1 MTAGLDGGVKERRCS
16 RIGLANPRSPVSI
29 CCNTD
34 ERRRYSVAGFAAY
47 LPARRASTLEP
58 VAALRAD

>member
-1 MTAGLDGGVKERRCS
+1 VKEHRCS
-16 RIGLANPRSPVSI
+16 RIGLADPRSPVSI